1 MRAKSAIQFLL
12 VFLLGSV
19 ITTAAS
25 AQTQKLFERL
35 TGVAL
40 TAEQRRAVDRIRAM
54 PTTANVEIVKVDAQ
68 VLRTADIIDL
78 SVDPAFRGALRTR
91 VKRDRDQDSFT
102 WMATSQGGD
111 DSSAVI
117 TVTSGV
123 VGGSIFAD
131 KPYSIE
137 PIGGGLNAF
146 VTTDPFINTDPNKF
160 TPDHPGEGGKRSS
173 PSQKTRAFAANSTVI
188 DVLVVFAK
196 RAAALFP
203 NATERLNW
211 VQRAIDTTNLSY
223 LNSGVAIELRLS
235 ASSPHLEVGYEER
248 GTPTDLRRLIM
259 PDDLDLNNVHNV
271 RTGDKADVVIL
282 IVAKASGFCGR
293 AATTMA
299 SKEEAFAM
307 VSAHCPIET
316 LAFAHEIGH
325 LQGASHD
332 DEEGVFPHGHGHC
345 KASGGGTVMSSR
357 RTCPNR
363 KPQWSRP
370 PVWGSIDKEHN
381 VRVLNETAPDIADF
395 LP

>member
-1 MRAKSAIQFLL
+1 MRARNAIQFLL

-19 ITTAAS
+19 IATAAS
-25 AQTQKLFERL
+25 AQAQKLFERV

-40 TAEQRRAVDRIRAM
+40 TAEQQRAVDRIRAM
-54 PTTANVEIVKVDAQ
+54 PTTANVEIVKVDAR
-68 VLRTADIIDL
+68 VLRTADIIDV
-78 SVDPAFRGALRTR
+78 SVDPAFRGALPTR
-91 VKRDRDQDSFT
+91 AKRDRGQDSFT
-102 WMATSQGGD
+102 WMATSQGSD
-111 DSSAVI
+111 DSSAVF

-146 VTTDPFINTDPNKF
+146 VTTNPFTGTDPNKF
-160 TPDHPGEGGKRSS
+160 TPDHPAEAGKRST
-173 PSQKTRAFAANSTVI
+173 PTQKARSVVANLVVI
-188 DVLVVFAK
+188 DVLVVLTK

-203 NATERLNW
+203 GAAERLNW
-211 VQRAIDTTNLSY
+211 VQRAIDTTNLTY

-235 ASSPHLEVGYEER
+235 SSSPHLVDYEER

-259 PDDLDLNNVHNV
+259 TNDLDLNGVHGV
-271 RTGDKADVVIL
+271 RSSDKADVVIL
-282 IVAKASGFCGR
+282 IVAKADGFCGR

-332 DEEGVFPHGHGHC
+332 DEEGFFPHGHGHC
-345 KASGGGTVMSSR
+345 KTSGDGTVMSSR

-370 PVWGSIDKEHN
+370 PVWGSLDKADN
-381 VRVLNETAPDIADF
+381 VRVLNETASEIAAF